1 MAFDTPSRRVL
12 VADDDPVFR
21 EVASACLRNAGFE
34 VGQAVEGAQAM
45 ELLQRESYDLAIID
59 LLMPRID
66 GLRLIALIRATPQLR
81 HLPIL
86 VITSQEDPET
96 RADGMQVGADD
107 YLVKPVDWAA
117 LPARVQM
124 LIEARAV

>member
-21 EVASACLRNAGFE
+21 EVACACLRNAGFE
-34 VGQAVEGAQAM
+34 VGLAAEGAEAM
-45 ELLQRESYDLAIID
+45 EMLQRQSFDLAIVD
-59 LLMPRID
+59 LVMPQID

-86 VITSQEDPET
+86 VITSQEDPAI
-96 RADGMQVGADD
+96 RADGMQVGAND

-117 LPARVQM
+117 LPERVHM
-124 LIEARAV
+124 LIEARTA